1 MGQPNSRDSKF
12 YKRDKSDS
20 INVANRK
27 SSISASTA
35 TTQSVGMRTDAI
47 RENVLQQPTTT
58 TTSQYRDPAGNVM
71 MTNTN
76 INTSQEQQ
84 QQQRRSS
91 ERRQDTSSSSMNTGT
106 TITNITNT
114 AGAGAVKKYPVVL
127 RYTDKNAKT
136 LLDRKKKIFV
146 AVETLQWQPLQMT
159 PSEDSFYTILELPQG
174 THHYRFIVDGKHI
187 VDRSQPI
194 ADAPQQ
200 QQCEKHIND
209 TENTNSNN
217 NNNNN
222 SGELAVNVMEL
233 NDALL
238 LTREDEE
245 IMNDGDGWGQEQII
259 FEESRKYPPLVPV
272 HLRYTPLNTPPNAV
286 RCTRD
291 GVVSAAGE
299 VMPPEHLPLPL
310 NVTINHVY
318 FQRREDHSVMGLTT
332 RYCNKYTTVV
342 YYAKMGTPS
351 G

>member
-1 MGQPNSRDSKF
+1 MGQPNSRESKF
-12 YKRDKSDS
+12 SKRDKSES
-20 INVANRK
+20 NAASRK
-27 SSISASTA
+27 SSLTTPAA
-35 TTQSVGMRTDAI
+35 TTHSVGMRTAGI
-47 RENVLQQPTTT
+47 RENVLQQP
-58 TTSQYRDPAGNVM
+58 SQYRDPLGDAII
-71 MTNTN
+71 T
-76 INTSQEQQ
+76 
-84 QQQRRSS
+84 QRRIA
-91 ERRQDTSSSSMNTGT
+91 ERKQDGSSSSTTTHTATNTTATTTINTTTNTTAAAGGT
-106 TITNITNT
+106 T
-114 AGAGAVKKYPVVL
+114 KKYPVVL
-127 RYTDKNAKT
+127 RYADKNARA

-174 THHYRFIVDGKHI
+174 THRYRFIVDGKNM
-187 VDRSQPI
+187 VDKSQPI
-194 ADAPQQ
+194 ADSPGQQ
-200 QQCEKHIND
+200 QQQNDKHTND
-209 TENTNSNN
+209 ADYDNNTNS
-217 NNNNN
+217 
-222 SGELAVNVMEL
+222 ELAVNLLEL

-245 IMNDGDGWGQEQII
+245 IMDDGEGWGQEQII